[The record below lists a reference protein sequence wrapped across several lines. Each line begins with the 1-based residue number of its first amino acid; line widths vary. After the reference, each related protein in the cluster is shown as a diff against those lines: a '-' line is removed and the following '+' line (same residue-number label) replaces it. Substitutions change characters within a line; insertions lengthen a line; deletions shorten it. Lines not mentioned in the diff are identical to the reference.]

1 MRDVGTILDVYLAR
15 TGKIALAAVAK
26 LEKGAQ
32 TTNELQNARPI
43 PAKYWRPRPEL
54 NRGTRFCRPKGAI
67 YASPW
72 Y

>member
-32 TTNELQNARPI
+32 TT
-43 PAKYWRPRPEL
+43 K
-54 NRGTRFCRPKGAI
+54 
-67 YASPW
+67 
-72 Y
+72 